1 MRLLNKFSILVFLL
15 FLFIGSNAQ
24 PLHSQWE
31 TKVKKINDCEYDIIF
46 DVKIDHG
53 WHIYSTKKPK
63 SGGPNAAELTFKK
76 SKDFELV
83 GKVKESKPI
92 TEFDN
97 IFEMEVYYYHDKAT
111 FTQRIKLKNEGKI
124 NINGEWY
131 FQICTE
137 SMCDFPTMQFS
148 IPIESS
154 KVCVSSLTN
163 EIDTTKKDTIDLV
176 VNESK
181 DTTSKAS
188 LVASTNNDEP
198 KQDAETSIVGKSWWQ
213 VFLSGFIWG
222 FLALFTPCVFPLI
235 PMNVSFF
242 LKRSKSKAKGKVNAI
257 VYALSI
263 ITIFVSLGLGISA
276 IWGGGALH
284 TFSTS
289 AGFNIVIFLM
299 LLVFG
304 ASFLGAFEIT
314 LPSAFVNKIDQ
325 QSDRGGYVGIFFMAL
340 ALVVISFSCTG
351 PMIGN
356 ALVAAS
362 TSGISSGAFWAM
374 FGFSSG
380 LALPFGFFAF
390 FPSLINS
397 MPKSGGW
404 LNTVKV
410 VLGFLELALALKFA
424 SNVDL
429 VYQWGILTREVFI
442 TLWIAVFGLMTI
454 YLAGGFKTA
463 HDTDTK
469 HLSVTRIFFVI
480 ISFSITIYLI
490 PGLWGAPLKLFS
502 GVLPPLEYSE
512 SPHGFGGSTEN
523 AALALPK
530 VDDEFAGSIE
540 VNKNGIVHF
549 KNDYDKALAY
559 ARKVGKPLMVDF
571 TGHACANCRKT
582 EDNVW
587 PDAEVLKRLNNDVVL
602 VSLYVDDKRALDPKE
617 VKTVTWDG
625 REKTIDDIGD
635 KFEYMEETRYKQSTQ
650 PLYVILDHNEK
661 ELNTPRGYN
670 SSIEDYIKWMDEGIA
685 NFKKASK

>member
-1 MRLLNKFSILVFLL
+1 
-15 FLFIGSNAQ
+15 
-24 PLHSQWE
+24 
-31 TKVKKINDCEYDIIF
+31 
-46 DVKIDHG
+46 
-53 WHIYSTKKPK
+53 
-63 SGGPNAAELTFKK
+63 
-76 SKDFELV
+76 
-83 GKVKESKPI
+83 
-92 TEFDN
+92 
-97 IFEMEVYYYHDKAT
+97 
-111 FTQRIKLKNEGKI
+111 
-124 NINGEWY
+124 
-131 FQICTE
+131 
-137 SMCDFPTMQFS
+137 
-148 IPIESS
+148 
-154 KVCVSSLTN
+154 
-163 EIDTTKKDTIDLV
+163 
-176 VNESK
+176 
-181 DTTSKAS
+181 
-188 LVASTNNDEP
+188 
-198 KQDAETSIVGKSWWQ
+198 
-213 VFLSGFIWG
+213 
-222 FLALFTPCVFPLI
+222 
-235 PMNVSFF
+235 
-242 LKRSKSKAKGKVNAI
+242 
-257 VYALSI
+257 
-263 ITIFVSLGLGISA
+263 
-276 IWGGGALH
+276 
-284 TFSTS
+284 
-289 AGFNIVIFLM
+289 
-299 LLVFG
+299 
-304 ASFLGAFEIT
+304 
-314 LPSAFVNKIDQ
+314 
-325 QSDRGGYVGIFFMAL
+325 
-340 ALVVISFSCTG
+340 
-351 PMIGN
+351 
-356 ALVAAS
+356 
-362 TSGISSGAFWAM
+362 
-374 FGFSSG
+374 
-380 LALPFGFFAF
+380 
-390 FPSLINS
+390 
-397 MPKSGGW
+397 
-404 LNTVKV
+404 
-410 VLGFLELALALKFA
+410 
-424 SNVDL
+424 
-429 VYQWGILTREVFI
+429 
-442 TLWIAVFGLMTI
+442 LWIAVFGLMTI